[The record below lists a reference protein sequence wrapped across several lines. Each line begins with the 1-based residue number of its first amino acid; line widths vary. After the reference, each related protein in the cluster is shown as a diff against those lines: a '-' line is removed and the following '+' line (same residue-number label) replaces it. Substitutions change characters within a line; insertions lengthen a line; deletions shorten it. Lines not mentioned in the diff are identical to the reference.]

1 MVLSYTIKPN
11 VYGGMV
17 CRLYGIPQIVN
28 ITGLGTAVEK
38 TSRIQKIVF
47 LLYKIGLRK
56 SRRIF
61 FQNEENKR
69 FCEMHNLTP
78 DCGSIIPGSGVN
90 LIRFQLMDYPNDD
103 TVKFIFISRIMKQ
116 KGIEQYLDTAIAI
129 REEYPN
135 TEFHILGYCEDAYQ
149 EKLKKLNN
157 NKTII
162 YHGMTSDVRPFIAN
176 VHCIVHPTYYP
187 EGMSNVL
194 LESCASGRPVITT
207 NRSGCKEIVD
217 DGVNGFIVEQ
227 QNSEDLIGKVRKFLD
242 LSFEEKKNMGIAAR
256 KKVEKQFDRNI
267 IAVSYTHLTLPTNS
281 LV

>member
-1 MVLSYTIKPN
+1 MKNNILLKNLMFYGFHGAFEHERELGQRYYLDVQMEVDFDKAALSDDLSDAVNYVEIYNLIKD
-11 VYGGMV
+11 
-17 CRLYGIPQIVN
+17 IV
-28 ITGLGTAVEK
+28 
-38 TSRIQKIVF
+38 
-47 LLYKIGLRK
+47 
-56 SRRIF
+56 
-61 FQNEENKR
+61 ENKR

-207 NRSGCKEIVD
+207 NLSRGIVTSM
-217 DGVNGFIVEQ
+217 FFK
-227 QNSEDLIGKVRKFLD
+227 LW
-242 LSFEEKKNMGIAAR
+242 AR
-256 KKVEKQFDRNI
+256 
-267 IAVSYTHLTLPTNS
+267 AP
-281 LV
+281 